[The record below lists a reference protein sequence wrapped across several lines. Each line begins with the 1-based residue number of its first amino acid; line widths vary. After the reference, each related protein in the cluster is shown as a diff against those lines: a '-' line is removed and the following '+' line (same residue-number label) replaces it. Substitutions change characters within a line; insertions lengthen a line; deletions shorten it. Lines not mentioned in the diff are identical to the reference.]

1 MLILAILAI
10 LAIGIVA
17 GWLAQLILGRRT
29 SNRCEALVAG
39 LVGSFVGG
47 LLASLIAGSGFA
59 IRPSGIIGSAVGAI
73 IVLVVWNWIRPRRQ
87 MPTTPPR

>member
-1 MLILAILAI
+1 LLILAI

-29 SNRCEALVAG
+29 SNRGEALVAG

-47 LLASLIAGSGFA
+47 LLASSIAGSGFA
-59 IRPSGIIGSAVGAI
+59 IRPSGVIGSAVGAI
-73 IVLVVWNWIRPRRQ
+73 IVLVVWNWIRSLR
-87 MPTTPPR
+87 